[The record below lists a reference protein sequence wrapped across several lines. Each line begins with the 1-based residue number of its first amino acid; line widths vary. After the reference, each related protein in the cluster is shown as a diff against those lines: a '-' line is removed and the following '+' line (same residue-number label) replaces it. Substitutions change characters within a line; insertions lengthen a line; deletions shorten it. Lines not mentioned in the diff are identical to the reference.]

1 MRSFAPSFCAAC
13 VLALL
18 LGAGAAR
25 AAAANLDGVFTAL
38 DKAVKDENLD
48 KVKELSQQLAATDDP
63 KYARKIF
70 GTAATKTDMSVD
82 CFNHLVAALAQ
93 FDSDDCIKYFLE
105 EAQSKTVSARVLAV
119 DVAAGMTGDKGIA
132 IILAGLK
139 DDTVSVIESA
149 LNATLKRKPK
159 DAVPVL
165 IDLIDAWSKKKTKD
179 AVYYNIR
186 QTLIDLTGETMEQI
200 EDWRKWWEASKAK
213 FDPAKVR
220 QEGKRS
226 VRRLGGDDDPQF
238 FGVPISSRN
247 AVFVIDISLS
257 MNLVQK
263 DDIPGL
269 TSVTGADQTKV
280 VEQPKEKLTPEN
292 ERLARYWS
300 RIEMAKRHLVKVLQG
315 LKSPTRFNVIAFH
328 DKVLKF
334 NKTSLGVAP
343 ATQKKCG
350 DWVRNLRTN
359 GNTATLMAL
368 KDAFASDAGVNT
380 IYFLS
385 DGLPSKD
392 GVNVDNLEDLLN
404 EIRKLNRFRKI
415 KIHTFGFYPFN
426 MAGFPHEELKR
437 ANDFL
442 AKLAQETGGTFTA
455 MKVDPNEKPPKEFR

>member
-1 MRSFAPSFCAAC
+1 MRSFVSAFCAAC
-13 VLALL
+13 ALALL
-18 LGAGAAR
+18 CAAGTAR
-25 AAAANLDGVFTAL
+25 AAAANLDAVYAAL
-38 DKAVKDENLD
+38 DKAVKGEDLD
-48 KVKELSQQLAATDDP
+48 KVKELSEQLAATDDP
-63 KYARKIF
+63 RYAKKVFTMASTR
-70 GTAATKTDMSVD
+70 AEMSVD
-82 CFNHLVAALAQ
+82 CFNHLVAALAA
-93 FDSDDCIKYFLE
+93 FDSDDCIKYFLG
-105 EAQSKTVSARVLAV
+105 EAQSKALSARVLAV
-119 DVAAGMTGDKGIA
+119 DVAAAMTGDKGIA

-165 IDLIDAWSKKKTKD
+165 IDMVEAWGKKKAKD

-186 QTLIDLTGETMEQI
+186 QTLIDITGETMEQI
-200 EDWRKWWEASKAK
+200 EDWRKWWEAAQAK

-238 FGVPISSRN
+238 FGVPISSKN

-292 ERLARYWS
+292 ERLAKYWS
-300 RIEMAKRHLVKVLQG
+300 RIEMAKRHLNKVLQG

-334 NKTSLGVAP
+334 NKKSQGVAQ
-343 ATQKKCG
+343 ATQKNCG
-350 DWVRNLRTN
+350 NWVRNLRTA
-359 GNTATLMAL
+359 GNTATLDAL
-368 KDAFASDAGVNT
+368 KDAFASDSGVNT

-392 GVNVDNLEDLLN
+392 GVNIDDLDELLD

-415 KIHTFGFYPFN
+415 KIHTFGFYPFS
-426 MAGFPHEELKR
+426 MAGFPHEALKK

-442 AKLAQETGGTFTA
+442 TKLAQETGGTFTA

>member
-1 MRSFAPSFCAAC
+1 MRTLVPAFFAAC
-13 VLALL
+13 VAALL
-18 LGAGAAR
+18 LPAGAAR
-25 AAAANLDGVFTAL
+25 AAAENLDRVYSAL
-38 DKAVKDENLD
+38 EKAVKGEDLD
-48 KVKELSQQLAATDDP
+48 KVKDLGMQLAATDDV

-70 GTAATKTDMSVD
+70 ALAAMKTDMSSD
-82 CFNHLVAALAQ
+82 CFDHLVAALAA
-93 FDSDDCIKYFLE
+93 FGGDECLKYFLD
-105 EAQSKTVSARVLAV
+105 EAHGKTVNARVLAV
-119 DVAAGMTGDKGIA
+119 DVAAEMKGDKGVA

-165 IDLIDAWSKKKTKD
+165 IDLVDAWSKKKTKD
-179 AVYYNIR
+179 AVFYNIR

-200 EDWRKWWEASKAK
+200 EDWRKWWEASKER

-238 FGVPISSRN
+238 FGVPVSSKN
-247 AVFVIDISLS
+247 AVFVLDISRS
-257 MNLVQK
+257 MGLVQK

-269 TSVTGADQTKV
+269 TSVSGADATKV

-300 RIEMAKRHLVKVLQG
+300 RIEMAKRHLVKALQG
-315 LKSPTRFNVIAFH
+315 LKPPTRVNVIAFH

-334 NKTSLGVAP
+334 NKTSLGVSP

-350 DWVRNLRTN
+350 DWVRNLRID
-359 GNTATLMAL
+359 GDTATLLAL

-392 GVNVDNLEDLLN
+392 GDKIDDLDVLLN

-415 KIHTFGFYPFN
+415 KIHTFGFYHVN
-426 MAGFPHEELKR
+426 MAGVSHPDLKR
-437 ANDFL
+437 ANEFL

-455 MKVDPNEKPPKEFR
+455 MKVDPKETPPKEFK